1 MVVNPDMPDEYK
13 NETDYRKIPREYLD
27 ANIPVGRGMIK
38 WNAFKSIPEQYER
51 LANYAKNQD
60 KIDKPILSD
69 DQLDELNHILNQK
82 LQDNSLCEMLYY
94 NDGYIDRVVGYI
106 DTVNVQEKYIQ
117 VSTDDDI
124 VTEIQLDMILEIS

>member
-27 ANIPVGRGMIK
+27 ANIPVGRGLIK
-38 WNAFKSIPEQYER
+38 WNAFKAIPEQYER

-82 LQDNSLCEMLYY
+82 LRDNSLCEMLYY

-117 VSTDDDI
+117 VSTDDI
-124 VTEIQLDMILEIS
+124 VTEIPLDMILEIS

>member
-1 MVVNPDMPDEYK
+1 MVVNPNMPDEYK

-82 LQDNSLCEMLYY
+82 LHDNSLCEMLYY

-106 DTVNVQEKYIQ
+106 DRINVQEKYIQ

-124 VTEIQLDMILEIS
+124 GTEIQLDMILEIS

>member
-1 MVVNPDMPDEYK
+1 M
-13 NETDYRKIPREYLD
+13 
-27 ANIPVGRGMIK
+27 
-38 WNAFKSIPEQYER
+38 
-51 LANYAKNQD
+51 
-60 KIDKPILSD
+60 SD

-82 LQDNSLCEMLYY
+82 LHDNSLCEMLYY